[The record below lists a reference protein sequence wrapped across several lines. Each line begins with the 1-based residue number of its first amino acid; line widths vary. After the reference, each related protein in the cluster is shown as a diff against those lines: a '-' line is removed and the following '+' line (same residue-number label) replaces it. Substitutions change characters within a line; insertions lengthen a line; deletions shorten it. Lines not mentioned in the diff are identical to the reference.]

1 MRYLRFL
8 FLVVLL
14 SGWMLGWT
22 SPVRA
27 QEGGAGGTLSISTA
41 YPSMVIGVG
50 ETVTLRMSVRSPV
63 AQIVA
68 LDVADLP
75 KDWVAEY
82 RGGGRVIQSIFVQS
96 DSTADVELR
105 ITPPESITPGTY
117 SFKALAKAA
126 AAKAEFPIELIVKDK
141 APARLTFES
150 EFPTL
155 RGSSESPFNFSATL
169 KNEGED
175 DVTVTLSADAPKEFA
190 VTFKSSGKDITNLP
204 TDIKAG
210 SSQRVDISVTPLTSL
225 PVGTYPINVMAQGSD
240 LNALLTLTAEV
251 VGQPQLNLT
260 TPDGRLSGDVYLG
273 RSTSL
278 KLTLRNSGNS
288 PAKGVKI
295 TVSSPAGWKVTLDPE
310 QVVEVPANGEVDVTA
325 SVEPAEKAIA
335 GDYMLTFRIQPS
347 DGVSKSTD
355 FRVTARASTLWGIV
369 GVALIAVAL
378 GIVALAV
385 VRFGRR

>member
-1 MRYLRFL
+1 MRFFRILL
-8 FLVVLL
+8 LAVLL
-14 SGWMLGWT
+14 SGWMFGWV
-22 SPVRA
+22 SPVHA
-27 QEGGAGGTLSISTA
+27 QEGGSSVLSISTA

-50 ETVTLRMSVRSPV
+50 ETVTLRMTVRSPV

-75 KDWVAEY
+75 KGWSAEY
-82 RGGGRVIQSIFVQS
+82 RGGGRVIRSTFVQA

-105 ITPPESITPGTY
+105 VTPPEGVTPGVY
-117 SFKALAKAA
+117 QFKALATAS

-175 DVTVTLSADAPKEFA
+175 DVTVTLSADAPREFA

-225 PVGTYPINVMAQGSD
+225 PVGTYPINVMAQSSD

-273 RSTSL
+273 RSTSI

-295 TVSSPAGWKVTLDPE
+295 NVSSPAGWKVTLDPE
-310 QVVEVPANGEVDVTA
+310 QVVEVPANGEVDITA

-355 FRVTARASTLWGIV
+355 FRVTARASTLWGVV
-369 GVALIAVAL
+369 GVVLIAVAL